1 LFGKVNTKNWKCE
14 YEDTVYKIYD
24 WNNNLAGYYY
34 PKYNANT
41 KNESQGEEIIIKMK
55 EDKMEV
61 KGGHLMVPMLKLDLL
76 DVEYIQLDKT
86 ILQLEKS
93 VNRAIEWKSWITNN
107 MSKFYINDHFV
118 STSREDRNMLA
129 IILEINQRT
138 ILDEK
143 EILSSITPLLNQLNN
158 DGFL

>member
-1 LFGKVNTKNWKCE
+1 MFGKVNTKNWKCE

-34 PKYNANT
+34 PKYNANI
-41 KNESQGEEIIIKMK
+41 KNEGQEEEIIIKMREAK
-55 EDKMEV
+55 REV
-61 KGGHLMVPMLKLDLL
+61 EGGHLMLPMLKLDLL
-76 DVEYIQLDKT
+76 DLEYIQLDKT
-86 ILQLEKS
+86 IMHLEKS
-93 VNRAIEWKSWITNN
+93 LNRAIEWKSWIKNN

-129 IILEINQRT
+129 IILEINQIM

-143 EILSSITPLLNQLNN
+143 EILLSITPLLNQLHN